1 MSNAMNRPLWRG
13 RTNVDQM
20 TIDAIEDAERLAGFQ
35 FVVTQGSYQ
44 SSVAA
49 SAGTHD
55 RGGVVDLR
63 ARSMSNDKRTRMVAA
78 LRAVGFAAWLRTPT
92 QGPWVHHVHAVLCNH
107 PDLAPSAQRQVN
119 AYRAGRNGLAN
130 NGPDDGPA
138 PLKEKPVPK
147 KSFADHMAAAL
158 AELRAGR
165 AMVDKSARTG
175 RWKVILINFAVGAIQ
190 RIPHHKETDR

>member
-63 ARSMSNDKRTRMVAA
+63 ARSMSTDKQSRMVDAT
-78 LRAVGFAAWLRTPT
+78 RPVGFADWPRNPS
-92 QGPWVHHVHAVLCNH
+92 PEPDVHH
-107 PDLAPSAQRQVN
+107 R
-119 AYRAGRNGLAN
+119 
-130 NGPDDGPA
+130 PA
-138 PLKEKPVPK
+138 
-147 KSFADHMAAAL
+147 
-158 AELRAGR
+158 
-165 AMVDKSARTG
+165 
-175 RWKVILINFAVGAIQ
+175 
-190 RIPHHKETDR
+190 

>member
-1 MSNAMNRPLWRG
+1 MSFYVLTPSFPPRPS
-13 RTNVDQM
+13 
-20 TIDAIEDAERLAGFQ
+20 
-35 FVVTQGSYQ
+35 SY
-44 SSVAA
+44 
-49 SAGTHD
+49 
-55 RGGVVDLR
+55 
-63 ARSMSNDKRTRMVAA
+63 
-78 LRAVGFAAWLRTPT
+78 P
-92 QGPWVHHVHAVLCNH
+92 

-147 KSFADHMAAAL
+147 KTFAGHMAAAL

-175 RWKVILINFAVGAIQ
+175 RRSEEHTSELQSLMRISYAVFCLKTTTKSS
-190 RIPHHKETDR
+190 H